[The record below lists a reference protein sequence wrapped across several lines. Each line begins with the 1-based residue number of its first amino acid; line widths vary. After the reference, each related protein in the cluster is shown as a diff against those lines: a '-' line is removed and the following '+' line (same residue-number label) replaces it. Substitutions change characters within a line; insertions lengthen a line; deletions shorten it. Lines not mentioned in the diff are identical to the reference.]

1 MGTIT
6 RLNGSNLY
14 WLGRYTERVFTT
26 LDAFFNYFDLMI
38 DVDKDSYISYL
49 EKIGAPNVYLDDND
63 FFDRYLFD
71 KTDPNSLR
79 SNLERAMDNGIV
91 LREAIKSSSLSYLQL
106 ALNKFKSVRG
116 TRKVRYDL
124 LPVRDDLYAFWGS
137 VEDNMED
144 MESKDLIYIGK
155 AVERLDLYV
164 RLSYKD
170 EDIRRVFDY
179 LTGLVHPYESVYNPV
194 LNVEAY
200 ESLDRLL
207 SRGKGTES
215 CKTEVLGLIAR
226 LVEVK
231 TDEEAEF

>member
-26 LDAFFNYFDLMI
+26 LNSFFNYFDLMI
-38 DVDKDSYISYL
+38 DVDKDSYIKYL
-49 EKIGAPNVYLDDND
+49 EKIGVPNIYTDDND

-144 MESKDLIYIGK
+144 LESRDLIYIGK
-155 AVERLDLYV
+155 AVERLDLFV

-179 LTGLVHPYESVYNPV
+179 LTGLVHPYENVYSHV

-200 ESLDRLL
+200 ENLERLL
-207 SRGKGTES
+207 SRGKGIES
-215 CKTEVLGLIAR
+215 CRMEALSLIGR
-226 LVEVK
+226 LIEVK
-231 TDEEAEF
+231 TDEEADI

>member
-26 LDAFFNYFDLMI
+26 LNSFFNYFDLMI
-38 DVDKDSYISYL
+38 DVDKESYKNYL
-49 EKIGAPNVYLDDND
+49 EKIGAPNIYTDDSD

-124 LPVRDDLYAFWGS
+124 LPVRDDLYAFWES
-137 VEDNMED
+137 AEDNMGDLEGR
-144 MESKDLIYIGK
+144 DLIYIGK
-155 AVERLDLYV
+155 AVERLDLFV

-170 EDIRRVFDY
+170 EDIRRVFNY
-179 LTGLVHPYESVYNPV
+179 LTGLVHPYENVYNHV

-200 ESLDRLL
+200 ESLEKLL
-207 SRGKGTES
+207 TRGKGIES
-215 CKTEVLGLIAR
+215 CRLEALSLISR

-231 TDEEAEF
+231 TDEEADI

>member
-26 LDAFFNYFDLMI
+26 LNSFFNYFDLMI
-38 DVDKDSYISYL
+38 DVDKDSYIKYL
-49 EKIGAPNVYLDDND
+49 EKIGVPNIYTDDSD

-91 LREAIKSSSLSYLQL
+91 LRESIKSSSLSYLQL
-106 ALNKFKSVRG
+106 ALNKFKAVRG

-144 MESKDLIYIGK
+144 LESRDLIYIGK
-155 AVERLDLYV
+155 AVERLDLFV

-179 LTGLVHPYESVYNPV
+179 LTGLVHPYENVYNSV

-200 ESLDRLL
+200 ESLEKLL
-207 SRGKGTES
+207 SRGKGIES
-215 CKTEVLGLIAR
+215 CRMEALSLIGR

-231 TDEEAEF
+231 TDEEADI

>member
-26 LDAFFNYFDLMI
+26 LNSFFNYFDLMI
-38 DVDKDSYISYL
+38 DVDKDSYIKYL
-49 EKIGAPNVYLDDND
+49 EKIGVPNIYTDDSD

-91 LREAIKSSSLSYLQL
+91 LRESIKSSSLSYLQL
-106 ALNKFKSVRG
+106 ALNKFKAVRG

-144 MESKDLIYIGK
+144 LESRDLIYIGK
-155 AVERLDLYV
+155 AVERLDLFV

-179 LTGLVHPYESVYNPV
+179 LTGLVHPYENVYNSV

-200 ESLDRLL
+200 ESLEKLL
-207 SRGKGTES
+207 SRGKGIES
-215 CKTEVLGLIAR
+215 CRMEALSLIGR
-226 LVEVK
+226 PVEVK
-231 TDEEAEF
+231 TDEEADI

>member
-26 LDAFFNYFDLMI
+26 INSFFNYFDLMI
-38 DVDKDSYISYL
+38 DVDKDSYIKYL
-49 EKIGAPNVYLDDND
+49 EKIGVPNIYADDND
-63 FFDRYLFD
+63 FFNKYLFD

-91 LREAIKSSSLSYLQL
+91 LRESIRSSSLSYLQL
-106 ALNKFKSVRG
+106 ALNKFKSAKG
-116 TRKVRYDL
+116 TRKVHYDL
-124 LPVRDDLYAFWGS
+124 LPVRDDIYAFWGS
-137 VEDNMED
+137 IENNMIDLEGR
-144 MESKDLIYIGK
+144 DLIYIGK
-155 AVERLDLYV
+155 AVERLDLFV

-179 LTGLVHPYESVYNPV
+179 LTGLVHPYENVYNPV
-194 LNVEAY
+194 LNIESY
-200 ESLDRLL
+200 ESLEKLL
-207 SRGKGTES
+207 SRGKEIKS
-215 CKTEVLGLIAR
+215 CRNEALSLICK

-231 TDEEAEF
+231 TDEETDI